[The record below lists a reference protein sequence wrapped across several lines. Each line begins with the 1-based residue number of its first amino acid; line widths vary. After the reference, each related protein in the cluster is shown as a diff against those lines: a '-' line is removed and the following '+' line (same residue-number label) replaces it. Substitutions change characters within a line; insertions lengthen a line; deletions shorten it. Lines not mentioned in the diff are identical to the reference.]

1 MLKLFQGI
9 SHGATLAAMF
19 AFFVVLCFI
28 AAAPVAT
35 MAMLYGGRFEG
46 AARVIDA
53 FCLPLWNAIASTVEA
68 IQRRTDEP
76 IDAVFREGGL
86 GIYPPGH

>member
-1 MLKLFQGI
+1 MLKFFQGI
-9 SHGATLAAMF
+9 FRGATLAAMF
-19 AFFVVLCFI
+19 LFFIVLCVCAVPPVSMI
-28 AAAPVAT
+28 AV
-35 MAMLYGGRFEG
+35 LYGGRYEG

-76 IDAVFREGGL
+76 IDGLFRDGGL
-86 GIYPPGH
+86 SIYPPGH